1 MLRSRLGLD
10 EIFRSI
16 TPNVYFQ
23 PPESI
28 KMKYPCIIY
37 QLNDYYK
44 LHADNKPYMVT
55 KRYQVTVVDKNP
67 DSEIKDNVAML
78 PMCNF
83 LRHFNQ
89 DNLNQDVF
97 EIYY

>member
-1 MLRSRLGLD
+1 MRSRLELD
-10 EIFRSI
+10 NIFRSI

-37 QLNDYYK
+37 HLDDYDIRN
-44 LHADNKPYMVT
+44 ANNQPYMVN
-55 KRYQVTVVDKNP
+55 KRYMVTVVDKDP
-67 DSEIKDNVAML
+67 DSDIKDKVALL
-78 PMCNF
+78 PMCSF
-83 LRHFNQ
+83 SRHFNK
-89 DNLNQDVF
+89 DNLNQDIF

>member
-16 TPNVYFQ
+16 APNVYFQ

-37 QLNDYYK
+37 NLDNYDTEY
-44 LHADNKPYMVT
+44 ADNKPYIVT
-55 KRYQVTVVDKNP
+55 KRYMVTVVDKDP
-67 DSEIKDNVAML
+67 DSEIKDNVALL
-78 PMCNF
+78 PYCEF
-83 LRHFNQ
+83 SRSFTK
-89 DNLNQDVF
+89 DNLNHYIF